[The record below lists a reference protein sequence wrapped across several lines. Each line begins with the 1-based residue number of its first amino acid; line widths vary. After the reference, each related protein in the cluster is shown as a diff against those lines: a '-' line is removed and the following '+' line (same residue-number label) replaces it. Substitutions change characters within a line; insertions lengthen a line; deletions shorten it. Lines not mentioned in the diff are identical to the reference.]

1 MRTCIL
7 IKIRNDSRKFANN
20 HRNRNQTFRF
30 YENIDQFEIF
40 RKINIYKYIFFIAKT
55 FFAKNDAENPYLLLS
70 DILKGGEKNVQ
81 KQCFYD

>member
-1 MRTCIL
+1 MYYLRF
-7 IKIRNDSRKFANN
+7 RDDSRKFANN

-55 FFAKNDAENPYLLLS
+55 FFFLNSAENPYLLLI
-70 DILKGGEKNVQ
+70 DILKGGEKTVQ